1 MNIFGALRLWSKVK
15 PIISVMEDAQM
26 SSKPIWKSRMFWLN
40 ILTPAADLVGILPLP
55 PGTVTLVLGLINVAL
70 RAITST
76 PVHVLPRP
84 SD

>member
-15 PIISVMEDAQM
+15 PIISVMENAQM
-26 SSKPIWKSRMFWLN
+26 SKGIWKSRMFWVN
-40 ILTPAADLVGILPLP
+40 ILTPAADLIGILPLP
-55 PGTVTLVLGLINVAL
+55 PGTVTLVLGIINVAL